1 MKKIITGLLVLM
13 FFLVSFSYLNAAYVN
28 IDNLDIDSSEKNYDK
43 IKQLLLFVQNNS
55 DNNKKNEFAKEAI
68 SLSTKNSTKAEIYY
82 FVSTI
87 KEWTVLDKF
96 KDKTTTRISPDVC
109 DLQGAMEN
117 IDKAISLNKKQAK
130 YYEQKA
136 EIYRNKKD
144 FQNAITFYDKAIELN
159 PNNSK
164 YFYERAVCKYVIK
177 KTEDA
182 INDLSSALKIEE
194 KPEYYAYK
202 SYYEKLIGK
211 KNEALAD
218 IEKAIEISGEDA
230 PNYYVYIRRRTELK
244 YELGFDLKD
253 ILKDIDIVID
263 GEKLNTNN
271 LYWAY
276 SLKGKILESQKEYK
290 EALEAYKKSL
300 EFAENKEVLGYK
312 IKFLE
317 EKINNK

>member
-1 MKKIITGLLVLM
+1 M
-13 FFLVSFSYLNAAYVN
+13 FFLVSFSYLNAAYVS

-55 DNNKKNEFAKEAI
+55 DNNKKTEFAKEAI
-68 SLSTKNSTKAEIYY
+68 SLSAKKSTKAEIYY

-87 KEWTVLDKF
+87 KEWTVLDEF
-96 KDKTTTRISPDVC
+96 KDKIKTSISPDVC

-164 YFYERAVCKYVIK
+164 YFYERAVCKYLIK
-177 KTEDA
+177 KNEDA

-194 KPEYYAYK
+194 KPEYYSYK

-211 KNEALAD
+211 KKEALAD

-230 PNYYVYIRRRTELK
+230 PNYYVYIRSRAELK
-244 YELGFDLKD
+244 YDLGFDLKD
-253 ILKDIDIVID
+253 ILKDTDIVID

-290 EALEAYKKSL
+290 EAVEAYKKSL
-300 EFAENKEVLGYK
+300 EFAENKDVLRYK

-317 EKINNK
+317 EKFNNK

>member
-28 IDNLDIDSSEKNYDK
+28 IDNLDIDSSEKNYVK

-68 SLSTKNSTKAEIYY
+68 SLSTKKSTKAEIYY

-96 KDKTTTRISPDVC
+96 KDKTTTRISPEVC

-164 YFYERAVCKYVIK
+164 YFYERAVCKYLIK
-177 KTEDA
+177 KNEDA

-194 KPEYYAYK
+194 KPEYYSYK

-230 PNYYVYIRRRTELK
+230 PNYYVYIRSRAELK
-244 YELGFDLKD
+244 YELGLDLKD

-276 SLKGKILESQKEYK
+276 SLKGKILESQEEYK
-290 EALEAYKKSL
+290 EAVEAYKKSL
-300 EFAENKEVLGYK
+300 EFAEQKMGLQYK
-312 IKFLE
+312 IKSLE
-317 EKINNK
+317 SKVNKK

>member
-1 MKKIITGLLVLM
+1 MKKIVTGLLVLM
-13 FFLVSFSYLNAAYVN
+13 FFLVSFSCLNAAYVN
-28 IDNLDIDSSEKNYDK
+28 IDNLDIDSSEKNYVK

-68 SLSTKNSTKAEIYY
+68 SLSTKKSTKAEIYY

-87 KEWTVLDKF
+87 KEWTVLDEF
-96 KDKTTTRISPDVC
+96 KDKTKTRISPEVC

-164 YFYERAVCKYVIK
+164 CFYERAVCKYLIK
-177 KTEDA
+177 KNEDA

-194 KPEYYAYK
+194 KPEYYSYK

-218 IEKAIEISGEDA
+218 IEKAIEISGEDD
-230 PNYYVYIRRRTELK
+230 PNYCVYIRRRAELK
-244 YELGFDLKD
+244 YELGLDLKD
-253 ILKDIDIVID
+253 ILKDIDVVID

-290 EALEAYKKSL
+290 EAVEAYKKSL
-300 EFAENKEVLGYK
+300 EFAENKGVLGYK